1 MAGEMNSRQLY
12 TRLLTY
18 VRPHWKVFAIAVLA
32 TGLASLTEPVLPA
45 LMKKLLDDGFS
56 RQAGEWDWLF
66 YPGLIIAIFILRAVL
81 SFLGEYGMAWVST
94 NVVAELRR
102 VMFGRLVR
110 LPARYYSDHLSGR
123 TMSRIT
129 NDVNNVA
136 GASTSALTSMI
147 RDSLSIVGLLG
158 WLFYLNWQLT
168 LITLSVVPFIAL
180 AVRAFSRRLRS
191 ASRGQQESMGR
202 ITQVLQET
210 IDGYK
215 VVKIFGGQAY
225 EEARFEDSVREQRRL
240 TMRNTIASAAQ
251 SPIVQFF
258 AAIGLAVIM
267 GMALKQS
274 LNQSGTVGGFVSFI
288 TAMVMILTP
297 LKRLTDVSAPIQRG
311 LAAAESVFAMIDE
324 AVEEDKGTQTLGRAQ
339 GLVEFEN
346 VVFSYPGADRRA
358 LDGLSL
364 TIRPGEC
371 VALVGASG
379 SGKSTAANLLPRF
392 YQIDGGEIRIDGFP
406 LPEIQLASLRENIAL
421 VSQDVVLF
429 NDTIA
434 ANISYGGKAGAS
446 RDEVRAAAKAAHA
459 LEFIEAMPDGFDT
472 LIGENGVKLSGGQR
486 QRLAI
491 ARAVLKGAPILIL
504 DEATSA
510 LDTESERHVQAALDE
525 LMKGRTTLVIAH
537 RLSTIENADRIVVLG
552 QGRVLESGTHSEL
565 LERNGAY
572 SRLHSMQ
579 TQDVIA

>member
-56 RQAGEWDWLF
+56 RQAGEWDWVF

-81 SFLGEYGMAWVST
+81 SFLGEYGMAWVSS

-240 TMRNTIASAAQ
+240 TMRNTIAAAAQ

-324 AVEEDKGTQTLGRAQ
+324 AIEEDKGTQTLGRAQ

-392 YQIDGGEIRIDGFP
+392 YQIDGGEIRIDGLP

-446 RDEVRAAAKAAHA
+446 REEVRAAAKAAHA
-459 LEFIEAMPDGFDT
+459 LEFIEAMPEGFDT

-491 ARAVLKGAPILIL
+491 ARALLKAAPILIL

-552 QGRVLESGTHSEL
+552 HGRVLESGTHSEL
-565 LERNGAY
+565 LERSGAY
-572 SRLHSMQ
+572 ARLHTLQ
-579 TQDVIA
+579 VTDALP